1 MYEINLI
8 GDIDSEVKEGYVNDK
23 FLATELEEAKGQDLE
38 IKINTLGGCVY
49 TAFRMYDLL
58 EDYKIKNKAVV
69 TTITDQN
76 CASSGIILLLAGN
89 RRIVNNNT
97 NPFIH
102 EAWMEVVGTANYLL
116 NSAFDLEDCN
126 FKIAKLYAQKTALD
140 YEEARELM
148 GIETFFTPEESYN
161 LGFATELSKVYNK
174 LDYKLIIKN
183 KLELKTN
190 INMTK
195 EEKSFFEMA
204 KNFFLGS
211 KEEKSDIKN
220 KVVLTVA
227 DVEIDFMEIDTDVTP
242 KVGDK
247 ANVDGK
253 PAEGEYITKG
263 GEKYSFEGG
272 VLTEIEKEED
282 NSGNSDSAKNKLENK
297 FEIVYQM
304 NTNEKQNQVYNML
317 KAKGFMYPWI
327 TALYDTHVV
336 FQDDYD
342 SEFKRLEFNVDEN
355 NQVNPV
361 GEAVKVFNTFLTQE
375 EIDEIK
381 TKETN
386 IQNKI
391 NELTENL
398 KTAQDKNK
406 KFDDLN
412 SEFQKLDKKEQRET
426 KEVLETKEKFNF
438 SQMKN
443 NLKQIKNN

>member
-8 GDIDSEVKEGYVNDK
+8 GDIDSEVKEGYVNDN

-38 IKINTLGGCVY
+38 IKINTLGGCVD

-140 YEEARELM
+140 YDEARELM

-227 DVEIDFMEIDTDVTP
+227 DVEIDFFEIDTDATP

-272 VLTEIEKEED
+272 VLKEVEKEEEVVQVD
-282 NSGNSDSAKNKLENK
+282 EDLTNQLNEANTTIETLNKQIEYKNAEFEDLKTKFNKLNEEHQKALNK
-297 FEIVYQM
+297 VQ
-304 NTNEKQNQVYNML
+304 
-317 KAKGFMYPWI
+317 
-327 TALYDTHVV
+327 
-336 FQDDYD
+336 
-342 SEFKRLEFNVDEN
+342 
-355 NQVNPV
+355 
-361 GEAVKVFNTFLTQE
+361 
-375 EIDEIK
+375 
-381 TKETN
+381 
-386 IQNKI
+386 
-391 NELTENL
+391 
-398 KTAQDKNK
+398 

>member
-1 MYEINLI
+1 MYDINLI
-8 GDIDSEVKEGYVNDK
+8 GDIDSEVKEGYVNDT
-23 FLATELEEAKGQDLE
+23 FLATELENAKGQDLE
-38 IKINTLGGCVY
+38 IKINTFGGSVD

-140 YEEARELM
+140 YDEARELM

-227 DVEIDFMEIDTDVTP
+227 DVEIDFFEIDTDATP

-253 PAEGEYITKG
+253 QAEGEYITKG

-272 VLTEIEKEED
+272 VLKEVEKEEEVVQVD
-282 NSGNSDSAKNKLENK
+282 EDLTNQLNEANTTIETLNKQIEDKNAEFEDLKTKFNKLNEDHQKALNK
-297 FEIVYQM
+297 VQ
-304 NTNEKQNQVYNML
+304 
-317 KAKGFMYPWI
+317 
-327 TALYDTHVV
+327 
-336 FQDDYD
+336 
-342 SEFKRLEFNVDEN
+342 
-355 NQVNPV
+355 
-361 GEAVKVFNTFLTQE
+361 
-375 EIDEIK
+375 
-381 TKETN
+381 
-386 IQNKI
+386 
-391 NELTENL
+391 
-398 KTAQDKNK
+398 
-406 KFDDLN
+406 KFDDLE
-412 SEFQKLDKKEQRET
+412 SEFQKLNKKEQRET
-426 KEVLETKEKFNF
+426 KEVVEEKDKFNF

>member
-8 GDIDSEVKEGYVNDK
+8 GDIDSEVKECYVNDN

-38 IKINTLGGCVY
+38 IKINTLGGCVD

-140 YEEARELM
+140 YDEARELM

-227 DVEIDFMEIDTDVTP
+227 DVEIDFFEIDTDDTP
-242 KVGDK
+242 VIGDK

-253 PAEGEYITKG
+253 PAEGDYIMKNG
-263 GEKYSFEGG
+263 NKYSFEGG
-272 VLTEIEKEED
+272 ALTEIEKEEEVKVD
-282 NSGNSDSAKNKLENK
+282 EVQNQLNEANLTIETQNKKIEELTTTINKLTEENK
-297 FEIVYQM
+297 SNLSTI
-304 NTNEKQNQVYNML
+304 EKFNKLQ
-317 KAKGFMYPWI
+317 
-327 TALYDTHVV
+327 
-336 FQDDYD
+336 
-342 SEFKRLEFNVDEN
+342 SEFEKFEKK
-355 NQVNPV
+355 NQS
-361 GEAVKVFNTFLTQE
+361 
-375 EIDEIK
+375 K
-381 TKETN
+381 TEQKEVE
-386 IQNKI
+386 KS
-391 NELTENL
+391 LDL
-398 KTAQDKNK
+398 S
-406 KFDDLN
+406 DLN
-412 SEFQKLDKKEQRET
+412 S
-426 KEVLETKEKFNF
+426 
-438 SQMKN
+438 
-443 NLKQIKNN
+443 NLKKMTKK

>member
-8 GDIDSEVKEGYVNDK
+8 GDIDSEVKEGYVNDN

-38 IKINTLGGCVY
+38 IKINTLGGCVD

-140 YEEARELM
+140 YDEARELM

-227 DVEIDFMEIDTDVTP
+227 DVEIDFFEIDTDATP

-272 VLTEIEKEED
+272 VLKEVEKEEEVVKVD
-282 NSGNSDSAKNKLENK
+282 EELTNQLNEANVTIETLNKQIENKTAEFEELQTKFNKLTEDHKKALNK
-297 FEIVYQM
+297 VQ
-304 NTNEKQNQVYNML
+304 
-317 KAKGFMYPWI
+317 
-327 TALYDTHVV
+327 
-336 FQDDYD
+336 
-342 SEFKRLEFNVDEN
+342 
-355 NQVNPV
+355 
-361 GEAVKVFNTFLTQE
+361 
-375 EIDEIK
+375 
-381 TKETN
+381 
-386 IQNKI
+386 
-391 NELTENL
+391 
-398 KTAQDKNK
+398 
-406 KFDDLN
+406 KFDDLE
-412 SEFQKLDKKEQRET
+412 SEFQKLNKKEQRET
-426 KEVLETKEKFNF
+426 KEVVEEKDKFNF

>member
-8 GDIDSEVKEGYVNDK
+8 GDIDSEVKEGYVNDT
-23 FLATELEEAKGQDLE
+23 FLATELENAKGQDLE
-38 IKINTLGGCVY
+38 IKINTLGGCVD

-102 EAWMEVVGTANYLL
+102 EAWMEVAGTANYLL

-140 YEEARELM
+140 YDEARELM

-227 DVEIDFMEIDTDVTP
+227 DVEIDFFEIDTDATP

-272 VLTEIEKEED
+272 VLKEVEKEEEVVQVD
-282 NSGNSDSAKNKLENK
+282 EDLTNQLNEANTTIETLNKQIEDKTADYEDLQTKFNKLNEDHQKALNK
-297 FEIVYQM
+297 VQ
-304 NTNEKQNQVYNML
+304 
-317 KAKGFMYPWI
+317 
-327 TALYDTHVV
+327 
-336 FQDDYD
+336 
-342 SEFKRLEFNVDEN
+342 
-355 NQVNPV
+355 
-361 GEAVKVFNTFLTQE
+361 
-375 EIDEIK
+375 
-381 TKETN
+381 
-386 IQNKI
+386 
-391 NELTENL
+391 
-398 KTAQDKNK
+398 

-426 KEVLETKEKFNF
+426 KDVLETKEKFNF

>member
-8 GDIDSEVKEGYVNDK
+8 GDIDSEVKEGYVNDN

-38 IKINTLGGCVY
+38 IKINTFGGCVD

-140 YEEARELM
+140 YDEARELM

-227 DVEIDFMEIDTDVTP
+227 DVEIDFFEIDTDATP

-253 PAEGEYITKG
+253 QAEGEYITKG

-272 VLTEIEKEED
+272 VLKEVEKEEEVVQVD
-282 NSGNSDSAKNKLENK
+282 EDLTNQLNEANTTIETLNKQIEDKNAEFEDLKTKFNKLNEDHQKALNK
-297 FEIVYQM
+297 VQ
-304 NTNEKQNQVYNML
+304 
-317 KAKGFMYPWI
+317 
-327 TALYDTHVV
+327 
-336 FQDDYD
+336 
-342 SEFKRLEFNVDEN
+342 
-355 NQVNPV
+355 
-361 GEAVKVFNTFLTQE
+361 
-375 EIDEIK
+375 
-381 TKETN
+381 
-386 IQNKI
+386 
-391 NELTENL
+391 
-398 KTAQDKNK
+398 

>member
-8 GDIDSEVKEGYVNDK
+8 GDIDSEVKEGYVNDN

-38 IKINTLGGCVY
+38 IKINTLGGCVD

-140 YEEARELM
+140 YDEARELM

-227 DVEIDFMEIDTDVTP
+227 DVEIDFFEIDTDATP

-272 VLTEIEKEED
+272 VLKEVEKEEEVVKVD
-282 NSGNSDSAKNKLENK
+282 EELTNQLNEANVTIETLNKQIENKTADYEDLQTKFNKLTDDHKKALNK
-297 FEIVYQM
+297 VQ
-304 NTNEKQNQVYNML
+304 
-317 KAKGFMYPWI
+317 
-327 TALYDTHVV
+327 
-336 FQDDYD
+336 
-342 SEFKRLEFNVDEN
+342 
-355 NQVNPV
+355 
-361 GEAVKVFNTFLTQE
+361 
-375 EIDEIK
+375 
-381 TKETN
+381 
-386 IQNKI
+386 
-391 NELTENL
+391 
-398 KTAQDKNK
+398 
-406 KFDDLN
+406 KFDDLE
-412 SEFQKLDKKEQRET
+412 SEFQKLNKKEQRET
-426 KEVLETKEKFNF
+426 NKVVEEKEKFNF

>member
-1 MYEINLI
+1 MQSYVHNYQYFKFLNSTFVDMYEINLI
-8 GDIDSEVKEGYVNDK
+8 GDIDSEVKEGYVNDT
-23 FLATELEEAKGQDLE
+23 FLATELENAKGQDLE
-38 IKINTLGGCVY
+38 IKINTLGGCVD

-126 FKIAKLYAQKTALD
+126 FNIAKLYAQKTALD
-140 YEEARELM
+140 YDEARELM

-227 DVEIDFMEIDTDVTP
+227 DVEIDFFEIDTDATP

-272 VLTEIEKEED
+272 VLKEVEKEEEVVQVD
-282 NSGNSDSAKNKLENK
+282 EDLTNQLNEANVTIETLNKQIESQKTEFEELQTKFNKLTEDHQKALNK
-297 FEIVYQM
+297 VQ
-304 NTNEKQNQVYNML
+304 
-317 KAKGFMYPWI
+317 
-327 TALYDTHVV
+327 
-336 FQDDYD
+336 
-342 SEFKRLEFNVDEN
+342 
-355 NQVNPV
+355 
-361 GEAVKVFNTFLTQE
+361 
-375 EIDEIK
+375 
-381 TKETN
+381 
-386 IQNKI
+386 
-391 NELTENL
+391 
-398 KTAQDKNK
+398 

-426 KEVLETKEKFNF
+426 KAVVETKDKFNF

>member
-8 GDIDSEVKEGYVNDK
+8 GDIDSEVKEGYVNDN

-38 IKINTLGGCVY
+38 IKINTLGGCVD

-102 EAWMEVVGTANYLL
+102 EAWMEVSGTANYLL

-140 YEEARELM
+140 YDEARELM

-211 KEEKSDIKN
+211 KEGKSDIKN

-227 DVEIDFMEIDTDVTP
+227 DVEIDFFEIDTDATP

-272 VLTEIEKEED
+272 VLKEVEKEEEVVQVD
-282 NSGNSDSAKNKLENK
+282 EDLTNQLNEANTTIETLNKQIEDKNSEFEDLKTKFNKLNEDHQKALNK
-297 FEIVYQM
+297 VQ
-304 NTNEKQNQVYNML
+304 
-317 KAKGFMYPWI
+317 
-327 TALYDTHVV
+327 
-336 FQDDYD
+336 
-342 SEFKRLEFNVDEN
+342 
-355 NQVNPV
+355 
-361 GEAVKVFNTFLTQE
+361 
-375 EIDEIK
+375 
-381 TKETN
+381 
-386 IQNKI
+386 
-391 NELTENL
+391 
-398 KTAQDKNK
+398 

>member
-8 GDIDSEVKEGYVNDK
+8 GDIDSEVKEGYVNDN

-38 IKINTLGGCVY
+38 IKINTLGGCVD

-140 YEEARELM
+140 YDEARELM

-204 KNFFLGS
+204 KNFFLGP
-211 KEEKSDIKN
+211 KEENSDIKN
-220 KVVLTVA
+220 KVVLTVS
-227 DVEIDFMEIDTDVTP
+227 DVEIDFYEIDADSTP
-242 KVGDK
+242 SVGDLAK
-247 ANVDGK
+247 VDGK

-272 VLTEIEKEED
+272 VLKEVEKEEEVVQVD
-282 NSGNSDSAKNKLENK
+282 EDLTNQLNEANTTIETLNKQIEDKNAEFEDLKTKFNKLNEDHQKALNK
-297 FEIVYQM
+297 VQ
-304 NTNEKQNQVYNML
+304 
-317 KAKGFMYPWI
+317 
-327 TALYDTHVV
+327 
-336 FQDDYD
+336 
-342 SEFKRLEFNVDEN
+342 
-355 NQVNPV
+355 
-361 GEAVKVFNTFLTQE
+361 
-375 EIDEIK
+375 
-381 TKETN
+381 
-386 IQNKI
+386 
-391 NELTENL
+391 
-398 KTAQDKNK
+398 

>member
-8 GDIDSEVKEGYVNDK
+8 GDIDSEVKEGFVNDT

-38 IKINTLGGCVY
+38 IKINTLGGCVD

-140 YEEARELM
+140 YDEARELM

-227 DVEIDFMEIDTDVTP
+227 DVEIDFFEIDTDATP

-272 VLTEIEKEED
+272 VLKEVEKEEEVVQVD
-282 NSGNSDSAKNKLENK
+282 EDLTNQLNEANTTIETLNKQIEDKNAEFEDLKTKFNKLNEDHQKALNK
-297 FEIVYQM
+297 VQ
-304 NTNEKQNQVYNML
+304 
-317 KAKGFMYPWI
+317 
-327 TALYDTHVV
+327 
-336 FQDDYD
+336 
-342 SEFKRLEFNVDEN
+342 
-355 NQVNPV
+355 
-361 GEAVKVFNTFLTQE
+361 
-375 EIDEIK
+375 
-381 TKETN
+381 
-386 IQNKI
+386 
-391 NELTENL
+391 
-398 KTAQDKNK
+398 
-406 KFDDLN
+406 KFDDLE
-412 SEFQKLDKKEQRET
+412 SEFQKLNKKEQRET
-426 KEVLETKEKFNF
+426 KEVVETKEKFNF

>member
-1 MYEINLI
+1 MYDINLI
-8 GDIDSEVKEGYVNDK
+8 GDIDSEVKEGYVNDTS
-23 FLATELEEAKGQDLE
+23 LATELENAKGQDLE
-38 IKINTLGGCVY
+38 IKINTLGGCVD

-140 YEEARELM
+140 YDEARELM

-211 KEEKSDIKN
+211 KEEKSEIKN

-227 DVEIDFMEIDTDVTP
+227 DVEIDFFEIDTDATP

-272 VLTEIEKEED
+272 VLKEVEKEEEVVQVD
-282 NSGNSDSAKNKLENK
+282 EDLTNQLNEANTTIETLNKQIEDKNAEFEDLKTKFNKLNEDHQKALNK
-297 FEIVYQM
+297 VQ
-304 NTNEKQNQVYNML
+304 
-317 KAKGFMYPWI
+317 
-327 TALYDTHVV
+327 
-336 FQDDYD
+336 
-342 SEFKRLEFNVDEN
+342 
-355 NQVNPV
+355 
-361 GEAVKVFNTFLTQE
+361 
-375 EIDEIK
+375 
-381 TKETN
+381 
-386 IQNKI
+386 
-391 NELTENL
+391 
-398 KTAQDKNK
+398 

>member
-1 MYEINLI
+1 MQSYVHNNQHFKHLNSTFVDMYEINLI
-8 GDIDSEVKEGYVNDK
+8 GDIDSEVKDGYVNDT
-23 FLATELEEAKGQDLE
+23 FLATELENAKGQDLE
-38 IKINTLGGCVY
+38 IKINTLGGCVD

-140 YEEARELM
+140 YDEVRELM

-227 DVEIDFMEIDTDVTP
+227 DVEIDFFEIDTDATP

-272 VLTEIEKEED
+272 VLKEVEVVKVDEELTKQLNEANVTIETLNKQIENKTADYED
-282 NSGNSDSAKNKLENK
+282 LQTKFNKLTEDH
-297 FEIVYQM
+297 Q
-304 NTNEKQNQVYNML
+304 
-317 KAKGFMYPWI
+317 KA
-327 TALYDTHVV
+327 LN
-336 FQDDYD
+336 
-342 SEFKRLEFNVDEN
+342 NV
-355 NQVNPV
+355 Q
-361 GEAVKVFNTFLTQE
+361 
-375 EIDEIK
+375 
-381 TKETN
+381 
-386 IQNKI
+386 
-391 NELTENL
+391 
-398 KTAQDKNK
+398 
-406 KFDDLN
+406 KFDDLE
-412 SEFQKLDKKEQRET
+412 SEFQKLNKKEQRET
-426 KEVLETKEKFNF
+426 KEAVETKEKFNF

>member
-8 GDIDSEVKEGYVNDK
+8 GDIDSEVKEGYVNDT
-23 FLATELEEAKGQDLE
+23 FLANELEEAKGQDLE
-38 IKINTLGGCVY
+38 IKINTLGGCVD

-140 YEEARELM
+140 YDEARELM
-148 GIETFFTPEESYN
+148 GVETFFTPEEAYN

-190 INMTK
+190 INMAN
-195 EEKSFFEMA
+195 ESY
-204 KNFFLGS
+204 S
-211 KEEKSDIKN
+211 KEEVGVIRRFLNSFLGKDEIKPEIKN
-220 KVVLTVA
+220 KVVLSVS
-227 DVEIDFMEIDTDVTP
+227 DVEIDFMEIDTDATP

-272 VLTEIEKEED
+272 VLTEIEKEEEVVQVD
-282 NSGNSDSAKNKLENK
+282 EELTNQLNEANTTIEALNKQIESQKTKFEDLQTKFNKLTEDHQKALNK
-297 FEIVYQM
+297 VQ
-304 NTNEKQNQVYNML
+304 
-317 KAKGFMYPWI
+317 
-327 TALYDTHVV
+327 
-336 FQDDYD
+336 
-342 SEFKRLEFNVDEN
+342 
-355 NQVNPV
+355 
-361 GEAVKVFNTFLTQE
+361 
-375 EIDEIK
+375 
-381 TKETN
+381 
-386 IQNKI
+386 
-391 NELTENL
+391 
-398 KTAQDKNK
+398 
-406 KFDDLN
+406 KFDDLE
-412 SEFQKLDKKEQRET
+412 SEFQKLNKKEQRET
-426 KEVLETKEKFNF
+426 KEVVETKEKFNF

>member
-8 GDIDSEVKEGYVNDK
+8 GDIDSEVKEGYVNDN

-38 IKINTLGGCVY
+38 IKINTLGGCVD

-140 YEEARELM
+140 YDEARELM

-211 KEEKSDIKN
+211 KEEKSEIKN

-227 DVEIDFMEIDTDVTP
+227 DVEIDFFEIDTDATP

-272 VLTEIEKEED
+272 VLKEVEKEEEVVQVD
-282 NSGNSDSAKNKLENK
+282 EDLTNQLNEANTTIETLNKQIEDKNAEFEDLKTKFNKLNEDHQKALNK
-297 FEIVYQM
+297 VQ
-304 NTNEKQNQVYNML
+304 
-317 KAKGFMYPWI
+317 
-327 TALYDTHVV
+327 
-336 FQDDYD
+336 
-342 SEFKRLEFNVDEN
+342 
-355 NQVNPV
+355 
-361 GEAVKVFNTFLTQE
+361 
-375 EIDEIK
+375 
-381 TKETN
+381 
-386 IQNKI
+386 
-391 NELTENL
+391 
-398 KTAQDKNK
+398 
-406 KFDDLN
+406 KFDDLE
-412 SEFQKLDKKEQRET
+412 SEFQKLNKKEQRKT
-426 KEVLETKEKFNF
+426 KEVVEEKEKFNF

>member
-8 GDIDSEVKEGYVNDK
+8 GDIDSEVKEGYVNDN

-38 IKINTLGGCVY
+38 IKINTLGGCVD

-140 YEEARELM
+140 YDEARELM

-227 DVEIDFMEIDTDVTP
+227 DVEIDFFEIDTDATP

-272 VLTEIEKEED
+272 VLKEVEKEEEVVKVD
-282 NSGNSDSAKNKLENK
+282 EELTNQLNEANVTIETLNKQIENKTAEFEELQTKFNKLTDDHKKALNK
-297 FEIVYQM
+297 VQ
-304 NTNEKQNQVYNML
+304 
-317 KAKGFMYPWI
+317 
-327 TALYDTHVV
+327 
-336 FQDDYD
+336 
-342 SEFKRLEFNVDEN
+342 
-355 NQVNPV
+355 
-361 GEAVKVFNTFLTQE
+361 
-375 EIDEIK
+375 
-381 TKETN
+381 
-386 IQNKI
+386 
-391 NELTENL
+391 
-398 KTAQDKNK
+398 
-406 KFDDLN
+406 KFDDLE
-412 SEFQKLDKKEQRET
+412 SEFQKLNKKEQRET
-426 KEVLETKEKFNF
+426 NKVVEEKEKFNF

>member
-1 MYEINLI
+1 MHNNQLFKYLNSTFVDMYEINLI
-8 GDIDSEVKEGYVNDK
+8 GDIDSEVKEGYVNNH

-38 IKINTLGGCVY
+38 IKINTLGGCVD

-102 EAWMEVVGTANYLL
+102 EAWMEVAGTANYLL

-140 YEEARELM
+140 YDEARELM

-227 DVEIDFMEIDTDVTP
+227 DVEIDFFEIDTDATP

-263 GEKYSFEGG
+263 GEKYSYEGG
-272 VLTEIEKEED
+272 VLKEVEKEDDVVKVDEELTNQLNEANVTIETLNKQIENKTADYED
-282 NSGNSDSAKNKLENK
+282 LQTKFNKLTDDHKE
-297 FEIVYQM
+297 
-304 NTNEKQNQVYNML
+304 
-317 KAKGFMYPWI
+317 
-327 TALYDTHVV
+327 AL
-336 FQDDYD
+336 
-342 SEFKRLEFNVDEN
+342 E
-355 NQVNPV
+355 
-361 GEAVKVFNTFLTQE
+361 
-375 EIDEIK
+375 
-381 TKETN
+381 
-386 IQNKI
+386 
-391 NELTENL
+391 
-398 KTAQDKNK
+398 KNK

-412 SEFQKLDKKEQRET
+412 SEFQKLNKKEQRKT
-426 KEVLETKEKFNF
+426 KEVVEEKEKFNF

>member
-8 GDIDSEVKEGYVNDK
+8 GDIDSEVKEGYVNDT
-23 FLATELEEAKGQDLE
+23 FLANELEEAKGQDLE
-38 IKINTLGGCVY
+38 IKINTLGGCVD

-58 EDYKIKNKAVV
+58 EDYKLKNKAVV

-76 CASSGIILLLAGN
+76 CASAGIILLLAGN

-140 YEEARELM
+140 YDEARELM
-148 GIETFFTPEESYN
+148 GVETFFTPEEAYN

-190 INMTK
+190 INMAN
-195 EEKSFFEMA
+195 ESY
-204 KNFFLGS
+204 S
-211 KEEKSDIKN
+211 KEEVGVIRRFLNSFLGKDEIKPEIKN
-220 KVVLTVA
+220 KVVLSVS
-227 DVEIDFMEIDTDVTP
+227 DVEIDFMEIDTDATP

-272 VLTEIEKEED
+272 VLTEIEKEEEVVQVD
-282 NSGNSDSAKNKLENK
+282 EELTNQLNEANTTIEALNKQIESQKTKFEDLQTKFNKLTEDHQKALNK
-297 FEIVYQM
+297 VQ
-304 NTNEKQNQVYNML
+304 
-317 KAKGFMYPWI
+317 
-327 TALYDTHVV
+327 
-336 FQDDYD
+336 
-342 SEFKRLEFNVDEN
+342 
-355 NQVNPV
+355 
-361 GEAVKVFNTFLTQE
+361 
-375 EIDEIK
+375 
-381 TKETN
+381 
-386 IQNKI
+386 
-391 NELTENL
+391 
-398 KTAQDKNK
+398 
-406 KFDDLN
+406 KFDDLE
-412 SEFQKLDKKEQRET
+412 SEFQKLNKKEQRET
-426 KEVLETKEKFNF
+426 KEVVETKEKFNF

>member
-8 GDIDSEVKEGYVNDK
+8 GDIDSEVKEGYVNDN
-23 FLATELEEAKGQDLE
+23 FLANELEEAKGQDLE
-38 IKINTLGGCVY
+38 IKINTLGGCVD

-58 EDYKIKNKAVV
+58 EDYKLKNKAVV

-76 CASSGIILLLAGN
+76 CASAGIILLLAGN

-140 YEEARELM
+140 YDEARELM
-148 GIETFFTPEESYN
+148 GVETFFTPEEAYN

-190 INMTK
+190 INMAN
-195 EEKSFFEMA
+195 ESY
-204 KNFFLGS
+204 S
-211 KEEKSDIKN
+211 KEEVGVIRRFLNSFLGKDEIKPEIKN
-220 KVVLTVA
+220 KVVLSVS
-227 DVEIDFMEIDTDVTP
+227 DVEIDFMEIDTDATP

-272 VLTEIEKEED
+272 VLTEIEKEEEVVQVD
-282 NSGNSDSAKNKLENK
+282 EELTNQLNEANTTIETLNKQIENKTADYEDLQTKFNKLTEDHQKALNK
-297 FEIVYQM
+297 VQ
-304 NTNEKQNQVYNML
+304 
-317 KAKGFMYPWI
+317 
-327 TALYDTHVV
+327 
-336 FQDDYD
+336 
-342 SEFKRLEFNVDEN
+342 
-355 NQVNPV
+355 
-361 GEAVKVFNTFLTQE
+361 
-375 EIDEIK
+375 
-381 TKETN
+381 
-386 IQNKI
+386 
-391 NELTENL
+391 
-398 KTAQDKNK
+398 
-406 KFDDLN
+406 KFDDLE
-412 SEFQKLDKKEQRET
+412 SEFQKLNKKEQRET
-426 KEVLETKEKFNF
+426 KEVVETKEKFNF

>member
-1 MYEINLI
+1 MYDINLI
-8 GDIDSEVKEGYVNDK
+8 GDIDSEVKEGYVNDTL
-23 FLATELEEAKGQDLE
+23 LATELENAKGQDLE
-38 IKINTLGGCVY
+38 IKINTLGGCVD

-140 YEEARELM
+140 YDEARELM

-227 DVEIDFMEIDTDVTP
+227 DVEIDFFEIDTDATP

-272 VLTEIEKEED
+272 VLKEVEKEEEVVQVD
-282 NSGNSDSAKNKLENK
+282 EDLTNQLNEANTTIETLNKQIEDKNAEFEDLKTKFNKLNEDHQKALNK
-297 FEIVYQM
+297 VQ
-304 NTNEKQNQVYNML
+304 
-317 KAKGFMYPWI
+317 
-327 TALYDTHVV
+327 
-336 FQDDYD
+336 
-342 SEFKRLEFNVDEN
+342 
-355 NQVNPV
+355 
-361 GEAVKVFNTFLTQE
+361 
-375 EIDEIK
+375 
-381 TKETN
+381 
-386 IQNKI
+386 
-391 NELTENL
+391 
-398 KTAQDKNK
+398 

-426 KEVLETKEKFNF
+426 KDVLETKEKFNF

-443 NLKQIKNN
+443 NLKQMKNN

>member
-1 MYEINLI
+1 MQSYVHNNQLFKYLNSTFVDMYEINLI
-8 GDIDSEVKEGYVNDK
+8 GDIDSEVKEGYVNDN

-38 IKINTLGGCVY
+38 IKINTLGGCVD

-140 YEEARELM
+140 YDEARELM

-227 DVEIDFMEIDTDVTP
+227 DVEIDFFEIDTDATP

-272 VLTEIEKEED
+272 VLKEVEKEEEVVKVD
-282 NSGNSDSAKNKLENK
+282 EELTNQLNEANVTIETLNKQIENKTADYEDLQTKFNKLNEDHQKALNK
-297 FEIVYQM
+297 VQ
-304 NTNEKQNQVYNML
+304 
-317 KAKGFMYPWI
+317 
-327 TALYDTHVV
+327 
-336 FQDDYD
+336 
-342 SEFKRLEFNVDEN
+342 
-355 NQVNPV
+355 
-361 GEAVKVFNTFLTQE
+361 
-375 EIDEIK
+375 
-381 TKETN
+381 
-386 IQNKI
+386 
-391 NELTENL
+391 
-398 KTAQDKNK
+398 
-406 KFDDLN
+406 KFDDLE
-412 SEFQKLDKKEQRET
+412 SEFQKLNRKEQRET
-426 KEVLETKEKFNF
+426 KEVVETKEKFNF

>member
-8 GDIDSEVKEGYVNDK
+8 GDIDSEVKEGYVNDN

-38 IKINTLGGCVY
+38 IKINTLGGCVD

-140 YEEARELM
+140 YDEARELM

-227 DVEIDFMEIDTDVTP
+227 DVEIDFFEIDTDATP

-272 VLTEIEKEED
+272 VLKEVEKEEEVVKVD
-282 NSGNSDSAKNKLENK
+282 EELANQLNEANVTIETLNKQIENKTAEFEELQTKFNKLTEDHKKALNK
-297 FEIVYQM
+297 VQ
-304 NTNEKQNQVYNML
+304 
-317 KAKGFMYPWI
+317 
-327 TALYDTHVV
+327 
-336 FQDDYD
+336 
-342 SEFKRLEFNVDEN
+342 
-355 NQVNPV
+355 
-361 GEAVKVFNTFLTQE
+361 
-375 EIDEIK
+375 
-381 TKETN
+381 
-386 IQNKI
+386 
-391 NELTENL
+391 
-398 KTAQDKNK
+398 
-406 KFDDLN
+406 KFDDLE
-412 SEFQKLDKKEQRET
+412 SEFQKLNKKEQRET
-426 KEVLETKEKFNF
+426 KEVVEEKDKFNF

>member
-8 GDIDSEVKEGYVNDK
+8 GDIDSEVKEGYVNDN

-38 IKINTLGGCVY
+38 IKINTLGGCVD

-58 EDYKIKNKAVV
+58 EDYKIENKAVV

-140 YEEARELM
+140 YDEARELM

-190 INMTK
+190 INMAN
-195 EEKSFFEMA
+195 ESY
-204 KNFFLGS
+204 S
-211 KEEKSDIKN
+211 KEEVGVIRRFLNSFLGKDEIKPEIKN
-220 KVVLTVA
+220 KVVLSVS
-227 DVEIDFMEIDTDVTP
+227 DVEIDFYEIDSDSTP
-242 KVGDK
+242 SVGDLAK
-247 ANVDGK
+247 VDGK
-253 PAEGEYITKG
+253 PAEGEYITQG
-263 GEKYSFEGG
+263 GEKYTFEGG
-272 VLTEIEKEED
+272 VLKEVEKEDDVVKVDEELTNQLNEANVTIETLNKQIENKTADYED
-282 NSGNSDSAKNKLENK
+282 LQTKFNKLTDDHKE
-297 FEIVYQM
+297 
-304 NTNEKQNQVYNML
+304 
-317 KAKGFMYPWI
+317 
-327 TALYDTHVV
+327 AL
-336 FQDDYD
+336 
-342 SEFKRLEFNVDEN
+342 E
-355 NQVNPV
+355 
-361 GEAVKVFNTFLTQE
+361 
-375 EIDEIK
+375 
-381 TKETN
+381 
-386 IQNKI
+386 
-391 NELTENL
+391 
-398 KTAQDKNK
+398 KNK

-412 SEFQKLDKKEQRET
+412 SEFQKLNKKEQRKT
-426 KEVLETKEKFNF
+426 KEVVEEKEKFNF

>member
-38 IKINTLGGCVY
+38 IKINTLGGCVD
-49 TAFRMYDLL
+49 TAFRMYYLL

-116 NSAFDLEDCN
+116 NSSFDLEDCN

-140 YEEARELM
+140 YDDARELM

-227 DVEIDFMEIDTDVTP
+227 DVEIDFFEIDTDATP

-272 VLTEIEKEED
+272 VLKEVVQVDEELTNQLNEANVTIETLNKQIENKTADYED
-282 NSGNSDSAKNKLENK
+282 LQTKFNKL
-297 FEIVYQM
+297 
-304 NTNEKQNQVYNML
+304 T
-317 KAKGFMYPWI
+317 
-327 TALYDTHVV
+327 YDHKE
-336 FQDDYD
+336 
-342 SEFKRLEFNVDEN
+342 SLE
-355 NQVNPV
+355 
-361 GEAVKVFNTFLTQE
+361 
-375 EIDEIK
+375 
-381 TKETN
+381 
-386 IQNKI
+386 
-391 NELTENL
+391 
-398 KTAQDKNK
+398 KNK

-412 SEFQKLDKKEQRET
+412 SEFQKLDKKEQRKT
-426 KEVLETKEKFNF
+426 KEVETKVNF
-438 SQMKN
+438 KN
-443 NLKQIKNN
+443 INNILNK

>member
-1 MYEINLI
+1 MQSYVHNNQLFKYLNYTFVDMYEINLI
-8 GDIDSEVKEGYVNDK
+8 GDIDSEVKEGYVNDN

-38 IKINTLGGCVY
+38 IKINTLGGCVD

-140 YEEARELM
+140 YDEARELM

-211 KEEKSDIKN
+211 KEEKSEIKN
-220 KVVLTVA
+220 KIVLTVA
-227 DVEIDFMEIDTDVTP
+227 DVEIYFLEIYTDATP
-242 KVGDK
+242 KVGDI

-272 VLTEIEKEED
+272 VLKEVEKEEEVVQVD
-282 NSGNSDSAKNKLENK
+282 EDLTNQLNEANTTIETLNKQIEDKNAEFEDLKTKFNKLNEDHQKALNK
-297 FEIVYQM
+297 VQ
-304 NTNEKQNQVYNML
+304 
-317 KAKGFMYPWI
+317 
-327 TALYDTHVV
+327 
-336 FQDDYD
+336 
-342 SEFKRLEFNVDEN
+342 
-355 NQVNPV
+355 
-361 GEAVKVFNTFLTQE
+361 
-375 EIDEIK
+375 
-381 TKETN
+381 
-386 IQNKI
+386 
-391 NELTENL
+391 
-398 KTAQDKNK
+398 

-426 KEVLETKEKFNF
+426 KDVLETKEKFNF

-443 NLKQIKNN
+443 NLKQMKNN

>member
-8 GDIDSEVKEGYVNDK
+8 GDIDSEVKEGFVNDT
-23 FLATELEEAKGQDLE
+23 FLADELKNAQGQDLE
-38 IKINTLGGCVY
+38 IKINTLGGCVD
-49 TAFRMYDLL
+49 TAFRMYEML
-58 EDYKIKNKAVV
+58 EDYKIENKAVV

-102 EAWMEVVGTANYLL
+102 EAWMEVVGTANHLL

-126 FKIAKLYAQKTALD
+126 ANIARLYAKKTALD
-140 YEEARELM
+140 YDEARELM
-148 GIETFFTPEESYN
+148 GIETFFTPEEAYN

-204 KNFFLGS
+204 KNFFLGT
-211 KEEKSDIKN
+211 KEEKTEIKN
-220 KVVLTVA
+220 KVVLTVS
-227 DVEIDFMEIDTDVTP
+227 DVEIDFIEIDTDANP

-272 VLTEIEKEED
+272 VLTEIEKEEEVVQVD
-282 NSGNSDSAKNKLENK
+282 EELTNQLNEANATIETLNKQIESQKTEFEELQTKFNKLTEDHQKALNK
-297 FEIVYQM
+297 VQ
-304 NTNEKQNQVYNML
+304 
-317 KAKGFMYPWI
+317 
-327 TALYDTHVV
+327 
-336 FQDDYD
+336 
-342 SEFKRLEFNVDEN
+342 
-355 NQVNPV
+355 
-361 GEAVKVFNTFLTQE
+361 
-375 EIDEIK
+375 
-381 TKETN
+381 
-386 IQNKI
+386 
-391 NELTENL
+391 
-398 KTAQDKNK
+398 
-406 KFDDLN
+406 KFDDLE
-412 SEFQKLDKKEQRET
+412 SEFQKLNKKEQRGT
-426 KEVLETKEKFNF
+426 KEVVETKEKFNF

>member
-8 GDIDSEVKEGYVNDK
+8 GDIDSEVKEGYVNDN

-38 IKINTLGGCVY
+38 IKINTLGGCVD

-102 EAWMEVVGTANYLL
+102 EAWMEVAGTANYLL

-140 YEEARELM
+140 YDEARELM

-161 LGFATELSKVYNK
+161 LGFATELSKIYNK

-227 DVEIDFMEIDTDVTP
+227 DVEIDFFEIDTDATP
-242 KVGDK
+242 KVRDK

-272 VLTEIEKEED
+272 VLKEVEKEEEVVKVD
-282 NSGNSDSAKNKLENK
+282 EELTNQLNEANVTIETLNKQIESQKTDYEDLQTKFNKLTDDHKE
-297 FEIVYQM
+297 
-304 NTNEKQNQVYNML
+304 
-317 KAKGFMYPWI
+317 
-327 TALYDTHVV
+327 AL
-336 FQDDYD
+336 
-342 SEFKRLEFNVDEN
+342 E
-355 NQVNPV
+355 
-361 GEAVKVFNTFLTQE
+361 
-375 EIDEIK
+375 
-381 TKETN
+381 
-386 IQNKI
+386 
-391 NELTENL
+391 
-398 KTAQDKNK
+398 KNK

-412 SEFQKLDKKEQRET
+412 SEFQKLNKKEQRET
-426 KEVLETKEKFNF
+426 KEVVETKEKFNF

>member
-8 GDIDSEVKEGYVNDK
+8 GDIDSEVKEGFVNDT

-38 IKINTLGGCVY
+38 IKINTLGGCVD

-140 YEEARELM
+140 YDEARELM

-227 DVEIDFMEIDTDVTP
+227 DVEIDFFEIDTDATP

-272 VLTEIEKEED
+272 VLKEVEKEEEVVQVD
-282 NSGNSDSAKNKLENK
+282 EDLTNQLNEANTTIETLNKQIEDKNAEFEDLKTKFNKLNEDHQKALNK
-297 FEIVYQM
+297 VQ
-304 NTNEKQNQVYNML
+304 
-317 KAKGFMYPWI
+317 
-327 TALYDTHVV
+327 
-336 FQDDYD
+336 
-342 SEFKRLEFNVDEN
+342 
-355 NQVNPV
+355 
-361 GEAVKVFNTFLTQE
+361 
-375 EIDEIK
+375 
-381 TKETN
+381 
-386 IQNKI
+386 
-391 NELTENL
+391 
-398 KTAQDKNK
+398 
-406 KFDDLN
+406 KFDDLE
-412 SEFQKLDKKEQRET
+412 SEFQKLNKKEQRET
-426 KEVLETKEKFNF
+426 KEVVETKEKFNF
-438 SQMKN
+438 SQIKN

>member
-1 MYEINLI
+1 MYKINLI
-8 GDIDSEVKEGYVNDK
+8 GDIDSEVKEGYVNDN

-38 IKINTLGGCVY
+38 IKINTLGGCVD

-140 YEEARELM
+140 YDEARELM

-211 KEEKSDIKN
+211 KEEKSEIKN

-227 DVEIDFMEIDTDVTP
+227 DVEIDFLEIDTDATP

-272 VLTEIEKEED
+272 VLKEVEKEEEVVQVD
-282 NSGNSDSAKNKLENK
+282 EDLTNQLNEANTTIETLNKQIEDKNAEFEDLKTKFNKLNEDHQKALNK
-297 FEIVYQM
+297 VQ
-304 NTNEKQNQVYNML
+304 
-317 KAKGFMYPWI
+317 
-327 TALYDTHVV
+327 
-336 FQDDYD
+336 
-342 SEFKRLEFNVDEN
+342 
-355 NQVNPV
+355 
-361 GEAVKVFNTFLTQE
+361 
-375 EIDEIK
+375 
-381 TKETN
+381 
-386 IQNKI
+386 
-391 NELTENL
+391 
-398 KTAQDKNK
+398 

-426 KEVLETKEKFNF
+426 KDVLETKEKFNF

>member
-8 GDIDSEVKEGYVNDK
+8 GDIDSEVKEGYVNDN

-38 IKINTLGGCVY
+38 IKINTLGGCVD

-140 YEEARELM
+140 YDEARELM

-211 KEEKSDIKN
+211 KEEKSEIKN

-227 DVEIDFMEIDTDVTP
+227 DVEIDFLEIDTDATP

-272 VLTEIEKEED
+272 VLKEVEKEEEVVQVD
-282 NSGNSDSAKNKLENK
+282 EDLTNQLNEANTTIETLNKQIEDKNAEFEDLKTKFNKLNEDHQKALNK
-297 FEIVYQM
+297 VQ
-304 NTNEKQNQVYNML
+304 
-317 KAKGFMYPWI
+317 
-327 TALYDTHVV
+327 
-336 FQDDYD
+336 
-342 SEFKRLEFNVDEN
+342 
-355 NQVNPV
+355 
-361 GEAVKVFNTFLTQE
+361 
-375 EIDEIK
+375 
-381 TKETN
+381 
-386 IQNKI
+386 
-391 NELTENL
+391 
-398 KTAQDKNK
+398 

-426 KEVLETKEKFNF
+426 KDVLETKEKFNF

>member
-1 MYEINLI
+1 MQSYVHNNQLFKYLNSTFVDMYEINLI
-8 GDIDSEVKEGYVNDK
+8 GDIDSEVKEGYVNDN

-38 IKINTLGGCVY
+38 IKINTLGGCVD

-140 YEEARELM
+140 YDEARELM

-227 DVEIDFMEIDTDVTP
+227 DVEIDFFEIDTDATP

-272 VLTEIEKEED
+272 VLKEVEKEEEVVKVD
-282 NSGNSDSAKNKLENK
+282 EELANQLNEANVTIETLNKQIENKTAEFEELQTKFNKLTEDHKKALNK
-297 FEIVYQM
+297 VQ
-304 NTNEKQNQVYNML
+304 
-317 KAKGFMYPWI
+317 
-327 TALYDTHVV
+327 
-336 FQDDYD
+336 
-342 SEFKRLEFNVDEN
+342 
-355 NQVNPV
+355 
-361 GEAVKVFNTFLTQE
+361 
-375 EIDEIK
+375 
-381 TKETN
+381 
-386 IQNKI
+386 
-391 NELTENL
+391 
-398 KTAQDKNK
+398 
-406 KFDDLN
+406 KFDDLE
-412 SEFQKLDKKEQRET
+412 SEFQKLNKKEQRET
-426 KEVLETKEKFNF
+426 KEVVEEKDKFNF

>member
-1 MYEINLI
+1 MQSYVHNNQHFKHLNSTFVDMYGINLI
-8 GDIDSEVKEGYVNDK
+8 GDIDSEVKEGYVNDT
-23 FLATELEEAKGQDLE
+23 FLATELENAKGQDLE
-38 IKINTLGGCVY
+38 IKINTLGGCVD

-140 YEEARELM
+140 YDEARELM

-227 DVEIDFMEIDTDVTP
+227 DVEVDFFEIDTDATP

-272 VLTEIEKEED
+272 VLKEVEKEEEVVQVD
-282 NSGNSDSAKNKLENK
+282 EDLTNQLNEANTTIETLNKQIEDKNAEFEDLKTKFNKLNEDHQKALNK
-297 FEIVYQM
+297 VQ
-304 NTNEKQNQVYNML
+304 
-317 KAKGFMYPWI
+317 
-327 TALYDTHVV
+327 
-336 FQDDYD
+336 
-342 SEFKRLEFNVDEN
+342 
-355 NQVNPV
+355 
-361 GEAVKVFNTFLTQE
+361 
-375 EIDEIK
+375 
-381 TKETN
+381 
-386 IQNKI
+386 
-391 NELTENL
+391 
-398 KTAQDKNK
+398 

>member
-1 MYEINLI
+1 MQSYVHNYQYFKFLNSTFVDMYEINLI
-8 GDIDSEVKEGYVNDK
+8 GDIDSEVKEGYVNDN

-38 IKINTLGGCVY
+38 IKINTLGGCVD

-140 YEEARELM
+140 YDEARELM

-227 DVEIDFMEIDTDVTP
+227 DVEIDFFEIDTDATP

-272 VLTEIEKEED
+272 VLKEVEKEEEVVQVD
-282 NSGNSDSAKNKLENK
+282 EDLTNQLNEANTTIETLNKQIEDKTADYEDLQTKFNKLNEDHQKALNK
-297 FEIVYQM
+297 VQ
-304 NTNEKQNQVYNML
+304 
-317 KAKGFMYPWI
+317 
-327 TALYDTHVV
+327 
-336 FQDDYD
+336 
-342 SEFKRLEFNVDEN
+342 
-355 NQVNPV
+355 
-361 GEAVKVFNTFLTQE
+361 
-375 EIDEIK
+375 
-381 TKETN
+381 
-386 IQNKI
+386 
-391 NELTENL
+391 
-398 KTAQDKNK
+398 

-426 KEVLETKEKFNF
+426 KDVLETKEKFNF

>member
-8 GDIDSEVKEGYVNDK
+8 GDIDSEVKEGYVNDN
-23 FLATELEEAKGQDLE
+23 FLANELEEAKGQDLE
-38 IKINTLGGCVY
+38 IKINTLGGCVD

-58 EDYKIKNKAVV
+58 EDYKLKNKAVV

-76 CASSGIILLLAGN
+76 CASAGIILLLAGN

-140 YEEARELM
+140 YDEARELM
-148 GIETFFTPEESYN
+148 GVETFFTPEEAYN

-190 INMTK
+190 INMAN
-195 EEKSFFEMA
+195 ESY
-204 KNFFLGS
+204 S
-211 KEEKSDIKN
+211 KEEVGVIRRFLNSFLGKDEIKPEIKN
-220 KVVLTVA
+220 KVVLSVS
-227 DVEIDFMEIDTDVTP
+227 DVEIDFMEIDTDATP

-272 VLTEIEKEED
+272 VLTEIEKEEEVVQVD
-282 NSGNSDSAKNKLENK
+282 EELTNQLNEANTTIETLNKQIESQKTKFEDLQTKFNKLTEDHQKALNK
-297 FEIVYQM
+297 VQ
-304 NTNEKQNQVYNML
+304 
-317 KAKGFMYPWI
+317 
-327 TALYDTHVV
+327 
-336 FQDDYD
+336 
-342 SEFKRLEFNVDEN
+342 
-355 NQVNPV
+355 
-361 GEAVKVFNTFLTQE
+361 
-375 EIDEIK
+375 
-381 TKETN
+381 
-386 IQNKI
+386 
-391 NELTENL
+391 
-398 KTAQDKNK
+398 
-406 KFDDLN
+406 KFDDLE
-412 SEFQKLDKKEQRET
+412 SEFQKLNKKEQRET
-426 KEVLETKEKFNF
+426 KEVVETKEKFNF

>member
-8 GDIDSEVKEGYVNDK
+8 GDIDSEVKEGYVNDN

-38 IKINTLGGCVY
+38 IKINTLGGCVD

-140 YEEARELM
+140 YDEARELM

-211 KEEKSDIKN
+211 KEGKSDIKN
-220 KVVLTVA
+220 KIVLTVA
-227 DVEIDFMEIDTDVTP
+227 DVEIDFFEIDTDATP

-272 VLTEIEKEED
+272 VLKEVEKEEEVVKVD
-282 NSGNSDSAKNKLENK
+282 EELANQLNEANVTIETLNKQIENKTAEFEELQTKFNKLTEDHKKALNK
-297 FEIVYQM
+297 VQ
-304 NTNEKQNQVYNML
+304 
-317 KAKGFMYPWI
+317 
-327 TALYDTHVV
+327 
-336 FQDDYD
+336 
-342 SEFKRLEFNVDEN
+342 
-355 NQVNPV
+355 
-361 GEAVKVFNTFLTQE
+361 
-375 EIDEIK
+375 
-381 TKETN
+381 
-386 IQNKI
+386 
-391 NELTENL
+391 
-398 KTAQDKNK
+398 
-406 KFDDLN
+406 KFDDLE
-412 SEFQKLDKKEQRET
+412 SEFQKLNKKEQRET
-426 KEVLETKEKFNF
+426 KEVVEEKDKFNF

>member
-1 MYEINLI
+1 MYDINLI
-8 GDIDSEVKEGYVNDK
+8 GDIDSEVKEGFVNDT

-38 IKINTLGGCVY
+38 IKINTLGGCVD

-140 YEEARELM
+140 YDEARELM

-227 DVEIDFMEIDTDVTP
+227 DVEIDFFEIDTDATP
-242 KVGDK
+242 EVGEK

-272 VLTEIEKEED
+272 VLKEVEKEEEVVQVD
-282 NSGNSDSAKNKLENK
+282 EDLTNQLNEANTTIETLNKQIEDKNAEFEDLKTKFNKLNEDHQKALNK
-297 FEIVYQM
+297 VQ
-304 NTNEKQNQVYNML
+304 
-317 KAKGFMYPWI
+317 
-327 TALYDTHVV
+327 
-336 FQDDYD
+336 
-342 SEFKRLEFNVDEN
+342 
-355 NQVNPV
+355 
-361 GEAVKVFNTFLTQE
+361 
-375 EIDEIK
+375 
-381 TKETN
+381 
-386 IQNKI
+386 
-391 NELTENL
+391 
-398 KTAQDKNK
+398 

-426 KEVLETKEKFNF
+426 KEVLETKDKFNF